1 MGLQARFASRFM
13 AGNTHAARVAVLL
26 GLLTVLWGGP
36 ACANVSTQRAIEA
49 RYLQKFAPF
58 VQWPP
63 TAFDSSAAPL
73 AICIA
78 GPDPFGPALENA
90 VRDQH
95 VNGHAIVVRPVDAVR
110 PGMGCH
116 MLFMAGNG
124 GDGTE
129 EALRAITHEPV
140 LTVTDGDGGL
150 SGSIIQFVTVAGR
163 VRFTIDQNA
172 AQTSGIAI
180 SSKLLEQAVNVT
192 R

>member
-1 MGLQARFASRFM
+1 MGSQARLASRFM
-13 AGNTHAARVAVLL
+13 TDRTRAARLAILL
-26 GLLTVLWGGP
+26 GLLTALRCGP
-36 ACANVSTQRAIEA
+36 ACADVSAEHAVEA

-63 TAFDSSAAPL
+63 AAFESSAAPL

-78 GPDPFGPALENA
+78 GPDPFGPALESA

-95 VNGHAIVVRPVDAVR
+95 VNGHAIVVRHVDAVR

-116 MLFMAGNG
+116 ILFVADG
-124 GDGTE
+124 GSDGAE

-140 LTVTDGDGGL
+140 LTVTDGDRGL
-150 SGSIIQFVTVAGR
+150 NGSIIQFVMVAGR

-172 AQTSGIAI
+172 AQGSGIAI

>member
-1 MGLQARFASRFM
+1 MGSQARVASRFVT
-13 AGNTHAARVAVLL
+13 GRTRAARLAILL
-26 GLLTVLWGGP
+26 GLLTALRGGA
-36 ACANVSTQRAIEA
+36 ACAGAPTEHAVEA

-63 TAFDSSAAPL
+63 TAFESATAPL

-78 GPDPFGPALENA
+78 GPDPFGPRLENA

-95 VNGHAIVVRPVDAVR
+95 VNGHAIVVRHVDAVR

-116 MLFMAGNG
+116 ILFVA
-124 GDGTE
+124 GDGGEGAE

-140 LTVTDGDGGL
+140 LTVTDGDGGVN
-150 SGSIIQFVTVAGR
+150 GSIIQFVMVAGR

-172 AQTSGIAI
+172 AQNSGIAI